1 MARAVP
7 RYRRGVAHL
16 NELGRQ
22 ASFSGRLLAWFDTHG
37 RHDLPWQHP
46 RTPYRVW
53 VSEVMLQQTQVAT
66 VIDYFNRFMI
76 RFPTLDDLARSSI
89 DEVLALW
96 SGLGYYAR
104 ARNLHAAARVMASQ
118 GIPETLAHW
127 LALPGV
133 GSSTAAAIIAQA
145 FDEPATILDG
155 NVKRVIARHAGIDTP
170 IERSATVQMLYQVAK
185 EYTPASRF
193 ADYTQ
198 AIMDLGAT
206 LCTRSQPDCARCPV
220 ADDCNARQTG
230 RCDVLPARRR
240 RSAVPTRTACF
251 LMIQDPTRRVLLMR
265 RPPTGIWGGLWCLPE
280 SSVLEGGGCVERLGA
295 DDMQVSRPEDTDIR
309 RFQHRFTHFVLDAVV
324 YCLCVDTRQAAT
336 LSSDALWL
344 DLGQYRQDLIQV
356 GLPKPIQRL
365 LMAESMD
372 LVSSAGRSSSMN
384 ESSDGYPAP
393 LKPNNPD

>member
-1 MARAVP
+1 MSEALHQPPFAD
-7 RYRRGVAHL
+7 
-16 NELGRQ
+16 
-22 ASFSGRLLAWFDTHG
+22 RLLCWFDVHG

-66 VIDYFNRFMI
+66 VIDYFNRFMA
-76 RFPTLDDLARSSI
+76 RFPTLDDLAQASM
-89 DEVLALW
+89 DDVLALW

-104 ARNLHAAARVMASQ
+104 GRNLHAAARVMARQ

-170 IERSATVQMLYQVAK
+170 IEQSGTIQTLYHIAK
-185 EYTPASRF
+185 EYTPHSRF

-206 LCTRSQPDCARCPV
+206 LCTRSRPACDACPV
-220 ADDCNARQTG
+220 AEDCVARQTA
-230 RCDVLPARRR
+230 RVEELPARRR
-240 RSAVPTRTACF
+240 RVAVPTRQGSF
-251 LMIQDPTRRVLLMR
+251 LLIQDQARRVLLTR

-280 SSVLEGGGCVERLGA
+280 SSSQDAVMCSDSVGVDPWHVPWALTPQSDQTRVA
-295 DDMQVSRPEDTDIR
+295 H
-309 RFQHRFTHFVLDAVV
+309 FQHRFTHFVLDASVHRFSV
-324 YCLCVDTRQAAT
+324 NTHPA
-336 LSSDALWL
+336 DADPAETMWL
-344 DLGQYRQDLIQV
+344 DLAQYRQDMMQL

-365 LMAESMD
+365 LMTESLDSMCPVTLSPSPD
-372 LVSSAGRSSSMN
+372 TLGSAPFLSSH
-384 ESSDGYPAP
+384 
-393 LKPNNPD
+393 

>member
-1 MARAVP
+1 MSDTVSLAP
-7 RYRRGVAHL
+7 
-16 NELGRQ
+16 
-22 ASFSGRLLAWFDTHG
+22 FSARLLTWFDVHG

-66 VIDYFNRFMI
+66 VIDYFNRFME
-76 RFPTLDDLARSSI
+76 RFPRLEDLAAASI

-104 ARNLHAAARVMASQ
+104 ARNLHAAARVMAQQ

-133 GSSTAAAIIAQA
+133 GSSTAAAIMAQA

-170 IERSATVQMLYQVAK
+170 IEQSATVQALYQVAK
-185 EYTPASRF
+185 EYTPDARF

-206 LCTRSQPDCARCPV
+206 CCTRTQPECGRCPV
-220 ADDCNARQTG
+220 AEDCVARQTD
-230 RCDVLPARRR
+230 RVDALPARRR
-240 RSAVPTRTACF
+240 RVTVPTRAGTF
-251 LMIQDPTRRVLLMR
+251 YLIQDSARRVLLVR

-280 SSVLEGGGCVERLGA
+280 PESLPSWAAEGPVLA
-295 DDMQVSRPEDTDIR
+295 DECPTLD
-309 RFQHRFTHFVLDAVV
+309 FQHRFTHFILWATVLRLRLDAEDV
-324 YCLCVDTRQAAT
+324 QALPPEET
-336 LSSDALWL
+336 CWL
-344 DLGQYRQDLIQV
+344 DLVEYRQDMIQL

-365 LMAESMD
+365 LMTEALEVVCPHMPREPD
-372 LVSSAGRSSSMN
+372 CAG
-384 ESSDGYPAP
+384 
-393 LKPNNPD
+393 KPSEGQSGAA